1 MATAPAQEWATC
13 STTAAIGLP
22 LRAIA
27 TARATSTSTL
37 TKRACTSAIAATAT
51 VCVWLRIYKNF
62 AKNAVKHF
70 SEI

>member
-27 TARATSTSTL
+27 TARYLYFNSDEASMYFSNRRHGHSVRL
-37 TKRACTSAIAATAT
+37 
-51 VCVWLRIYKNF
+51 VKNL
-62 AKNAVKHF
+62 
-70 SEI
+70 

>member
-27 TARATSTSTL
+27 TARATSTSARA
-37 TKRACTSAIAATAT
+37 KRTWAAAAATT
-51 VCVWLRIYKNF
+51 DNPCVLSRIYKF
-62 AKNAVKHF
+62 RKNAVKHF